1 MFIIFLISQ
10 LYVELTGTEEQP
22 TNVPATVHLR
32 IRHLSGSYFR
42 AGDDEIKEFRQ
53 PLGSFRK
60 IKFRRTAISDETKC
74 TEEERKGNS
83 MFKEKF
89 IAYISKN
96 FWVELSGMSPETP
109 KVFGDS
115 ILDLKCHH
123 FGFNDD
129 VGSL

>member
-1 MFIIFLISQ
+1 MEDQAEKILLLEWKEIKIINEWFKPLELIVRSILLKYVIIFLISQ

-60 IKFRRTAISDETKC
+60 IKFRRTAISDETRC
-74 TEEERKGNS
+74 REEERKGNS
-83 MFKEKF
+83 MFKE
-89 IAYISKN
+89 ISGIY
-96 FWVELSGMSPETP
+96 F
-109 KVFGDS
+109 
-115 ILDLKCHH
+115 
-123 FGFNDD
+123 
-129 VGSL
+129 